1 MGFSNSRHNEVLIPD
16 SPNISISLSI
26 STIFKSLCKIVCDG
40 KIGSGFLIKF
50 FKRNKDFFCL
60 MTNEHVITEEI
71 IKQRKTI
78 NFYYDSESKAK
89 EIDLFSDERYIK
101 NFKNIGLDVTVIE
114 ILPKDDISNDYFLIP
129 PICYMY
135 NYNALLNKEII
146 IFQYPSGQ
154 FGYSNGKIK
163 EINENEFTHSAGTEY
178 GSSGSPVF
186 LKKNLKVIGIN
197 KCGDNKKKKIM
208 DILLALYLNILKI
221 FQTIKI
227 MKIL

>member
-197 KCGDNKKKKIM
+197 KCGDNKKKRK
-208 DILLALYLNILKI
+208 LWI
-221 FQTIKI
+221 FYWPYI
-227 MKIL
+227 